1 MSKARGRLDLAADV
15 AMKPETRK
23 IGKIQWG
30 NMFGKKNMG
39 EFRRNMSKAK
49 GFLDLVH

>member
-1 MSKARGRLDLAADV
+1 MSKARGRLDLAVDV

-30 NMFGKKNMG
+30 NTFGKKNMG
-39 EFRRNMSKAK
+39 EISKKHAK
-49 GFLDLVH
+49 SKGIS